1 MWRRRKYLHSSTVVQ
16 RFNFDTLNRSNARV
30 IGVPYEGIEGY
41 SNLED
46 LFHPEVNKMA
56 LESAL
61 RKAEDDGIT
70 VRALLV
76 SKLQLHFISD
86 EVYAKSVFVNA
97 AIATPISFLSTLA
110 LDLRDVIN
118 PTILHVLYGASKD
131 FCANGLRLGLVSTR
145 NEGIMGAVSSIRTT
159 SLMVENYRIATSF
172 FREHGIRFCEN
183 AGLFTWIDLRH
194 LLLGKPITPQ
204 IIDICAEN
212 GVMIAPGS
220 VYMPKELGWF
230 RITFTVGKKALEKG
244 LKRLLRPIKEAEMG
258 TCGN

>member
-76 SKLQLHFISD
+76 SKSIMSL
-86 EVYAKSVFVNA
+86 
-97 AIATPISFLSTLA
+97 
-110 LDLRDVIN
+110 VIE
-118 PTILHVLYGASKD
+118 
-131 FCANGLRLGLVSTR
+131 VSTYRR
-145 NEGIMGAVSSIRTT
+145 NDA
-159 SLMVENYRIATSF
+159 
-172 FREHGIRFCEN
+172 
-183 AGLFTWIDLRH
+183 
-194 LLLGKPITPQ
+194 
-204 IIDICAEN
+204 
-212 GVMIAPGS
+212 
-220 VYMPKELGWF
+220 
-230 RITFTVGKKALEKG
+230 
-244 LKRLLRPIKEAEMG
+244 
-258 TCGN
+258 